1 MKGEE
6 LPREQE
12 LRIELPVK
20 AFIPP
25 GWVAQEALRLE
36 LYRRISLAGDHTTL
50 EQIRAETVDRYGAL
64 PEQVETLF
72 AIASL
77 RVTGLRLGVQEIVT
91 YRDQVRLSPVVIAE
105 ELLLDLEDRLY
116 RATFHV
122 ERATLNLVP
131 ERVFGMDLVRFVE
144 RALREAV
151 GDPIVSGA

>member
-1 MKGEE
+1 
-6 LPREQE
+6 LPTEQE

-36 LYRRISLAGDHTTL
+36 LYRRISLAGDHATL
-50 EQIRAETVDRYGAL
+50 RQIHDETVDRYGVL

-91 YRDQVRLSPVVIAE
+91 YRDQVRLSPVAISD
-105 ELLLDLEDRLY
+105 ELLEGLEERVY
-116 RATFHV
+116 RASFHA
-122 ERATLNLVP
+122 EKATLNLVP

-144 RALREAV
+144 RGLRDAV
-151 GDPIVSGA
+151 DDPIESVT